1 MRVQHRGRAR
11 GRYRGPDRRR
21 VQPTGL
27 PWAVPAAGVA
37 IFVPVAVLAT
47 TPSELPAD
55 NLRAVLAGAAVV
67 GGIALTVL
75 AALSWRASGRAAP
88 LWLSVAGM
96 AYALWMIGPAQQ
108 REVMPWEGSP
118 VLWLTAAAGLALW
131 LVLIATALWPT
142 VDARLRPWTML
153 TGGAAGV
160 VALAVVLQVGTEV
173 AVPADAGT
181 DAPADTSLGVHTLLP
196 AGWLAVAAVL
206 AVQGHR
212 RRDPV
217 LAWATLLTL
226 AVGGAEALSHLADTP
241 QALLASDLAHT
252 AAVLTVAGG
261 LGANVAGL
269 TSGHR
274 REVGEA
280 IETSKAVREQ
290 LRAADAARSE
300 LRHEAQNALTTVDA
314 GVSTLHASHSQLSE
328 EERAAL
334 SEAVRGTVERLRLLL
349 DDPDEQ
355 PQLRPTRLAEVLTPS
370 VAGARARG
378 QTVHADVP
386 PDLWV
391 LAHGPTLGQI
401 VDALLDNAA
410 KHAAASTIELRAV
423 IRQEGIVLRCEDDGP
438 GVPAEERERIF
449 QRGNRGQGA
458 QGKGKGL
465 GLTVAARL
473 THEQGGAMWV
483 DEREGGGA
491 SFAIWLARAQPDRT
505 DRPITTEDRRAT
517 PKGAR

>member
-1 MRVQHRGRAR
+1 M
-11 GRYRGPDRRR
+11 
-21 VQPTGL
+21 
-27 PWAVPAAGVA
+27 AGVA
-37 IFVPVAVLAT
+37 IFVPVAVVAT
-47 TPSELPAD
+47 TPGELPAD
-55 NLRAVLAGAAVV
+55 DLRAVLAGAAVV
-67 GGIALTVL
+67 GGIAFAVL
-75 AALSWRASGRAAP
+75 AALSWRATGRAAP
-88 LWLSVAGM
+88 LWLSAAGV
-96 AYALWMIGPAQQ
+96 AYALWMLGPAQQ
-108 REVMPWEGSP
+108 RDVMPWEGSA
-118 VLWLTAAAGLALW
+118 VMWTAAAAGLVLW

-142 VDARLRPWTML
+142 VDARLRPWMML
-153 TGGAAGV
+153 AGGGAGV
-160 VALAVVLQVGTEV
+160 VALAVVLQLGTEV
-173 AVPADAGT
+173 AVPAVAGT
-181 DAPADTSLGVHTLLP
+181 DGSAETALGVRTLLP

-226 AVGGAEALSHLADTP
+226 AVGGAEALGYLADTP

-349 DDPDEQ
+349 DDTDDQ
-355 PQLRPTRLAEVLTPS
+355 PQLRPVRLAEALGPV
-370 VAGARARG
+370 VAGGRARG
-378 QTVHADVP
+378 QSVRADIP

-391 LAHGPTLGQI
+391 LARGPALAQI

-410 KHAAASTIELRAV
+410 KHAAASRVELRAV

-438 GVPAEERERIF
+438 GVPPEERERVF
-449 QRGNRGQGA
+449 QRGNRGQAA

-465 GLTVAARL
+465 GLAVAARL
-473 THEQGGAMWV
+473 AHDQGGAMWV

-491 SFAIWLARAQPDRT
+491 SFAVWLARTQPNE
-505 DRPITTEDRRAT
+505 TTERA
-517 PKGAR
+517 